1 MIGVGTIRAM
11 PAYMPKLHFK
21 KPKSRLA
28 ATIVSMVL
36 IVLVC
41 ACIWPKEVFGATS
54 GLEETNQQLNS
65 SVIEELNQIDFSA
78 FNNVIEDF
86 EATDTNIFSITN
98 IKNKVY
104 SVISGENAVN
114 YSSLLTSML
123 GIIGGSILKYLPML
137 SVIVAI
143 GVIGN
148 MLNGFKSKFNE
159 KSSSNLIQLVCFMA
173 VSILII
179 AMIKNLVASSTHAV
193 ESMAGQM
200 NAIFPILLTLMIGL
214 GATSTASVF
223 QPVVA
228 IMSTYIADFFT
239 YFIVPL
245 FMVSFVFSIISNLN
259 SNVKLNKFNAFI
271 SSFFK
276 WSVGL
281 IFTIFFAVFALQGI
295 TAGKFDSLSI
305 RTTKYTIKS
314 YLPVMGG
321 YLADGMDLILASTV
335 LIKNAVG
342 FVGILLVITTII
354 SPLIQIAIF
363 SLLLKLVGA
372 ILQTIGE
379 GKTSDFLTGVSKS
392 ITMLSS
398 AIIAVGFMY
407 LLSVGLVV
415 TSANVVV

>member
-1 MIGVGTIRAM
+1 MIGLRKIKSIPTYR
-11 PAYMPKLHFK
+11 PKLRFNR
-21 KPKSRLA
+21 PKNKLA
-28 ATIVSMVL
+28 TTIAAMVL
-36 IVLVC
+36 IILIC
-41 ACIWPKEVFGATS
+41 ACVWPKSVFASNTE
-54 GLEETNQQLNS
+54 LENANQQLNS
-65 SVIEELNQIDFSA
+65 SIIEELNQIDFSA
-78 FNNVIEDF
+78 FDSVIEDF

-104 SVISGENAVN
+104 SVLSGENAIN
-114 YSSLLTSML
+114 YSSLFTSML
-123 GIIGGSILKYLPML
+123 GLLGGSILKYMPML

-148 MLNGFKSKFNE
+148 MLNGFKSRFNE

-173 VSILII
+173 VSVLIV

-193 ESMAGQM
+193 ESMVGQM
-200 NAIFPILLTLMIGL
+200 NAVFPILLTLMIGL

-228 IMSTYIADFFT
+228 IMSTYVADFFT

-245 FMVSFVFSIISNLN
+245 FMVSFVFAIISNIN
-259 SNVKLNKFNAFI
+259 SNVKLNKFSAFI
-271 SSFFK
+271 SSLFK

-321 YLADGMDLILASTV
+321 YLADGMDLILASTM

-342 FVGILLVITTII
+342 FVGILLVISTIT

-363 SLLLKLVGA
+363 SLMLKLIGA
-372 ILQTIGE
+372 ILQTMGE
-379 GKTSDFLTGVSKS
+379 NKTSDFLTSVSKS

-415 TSANVVV
+415 TSANGVM

>member
-1 MIGVGTIRAM
+1 MRYKSV
-11 PAYMPKLHFK
+11 KHFK
-21 KPKSRLA
+21 KQQDKRLCI
-28 ATIVSMVL
+28 TIFSMVTIILCCAL
-36 IVLVC
+36 IMPQKAFC
-41 ACIWPKEVFGATS
+41 AD
-54 GLEETNQQLNS
+54 NS
-65 SVIEELNQIDFSA
+65 ISTISEELNNSVVKELDQIDFKP
-78 FNNVIEDF
+78 FNDAIGELED
-86 EATDTNIFSITN
+86 TNSNIFSLSNVKATI
-98 IKNKVY
+98 Y
-104 SVISGENAVN
+104 SIISGENAVN
-114 YSSLLTSML
+114 YSSMLTSL
-123 GIIGGSILKYLPML
+123 IGLIGGSLAKFLPLL
-137 SVIVAI
+137 SAIVAI

-148 MLNGFKSKFNE
+148 MLSGFKSKFNE

-173 VSILII
+173 VCVLII
-179 AMIKNLVASSTHAV
+179 AMVKNVIVGATGAVTNMSS
-193 ESMAGQM
+193 QM

-214 GATSTASVF
+214 GANATASVF

-239 YFIVPL
+239 YFILPL
-245 FMVSFVFSIISNLN
+245 FMLSFVFSIIGNLTD
-259 SNVKLNKFNAFI
+259 SIKLDKFNAFI

-295 TAGKFDSLSI
+295 SAGKFDSLSI

-314 YLPVMGG
+314 YVPVMGG

-342 FVGILLVITTII
+342 FVGILIVITTII
-354 SPLIQIAIF
+354 SPLIQIVLF
-363 SLLLKLVGA
+363 SLMLKLVAA

-379 GKTSDFLTGVSKS
+379 KKTSNFLTSISKS

-407 LLSVGLVV
+407 LLSVGLVM